1 MRAYEFIFE
10 VKAGKIS
17 KRAQQ
22 SSRGINTYGDQE
34 RMNGD
39 YVGFKLG
46 QAMAMSDG
54 GSGPLDMDGK
64 SWHGKKKTVH
74 PYSDVEQRMFN
85 QGAKAVGAKIQDINS
100 GDMKSKELDGTNS
113 VSPVSN
119 WNKKKKT
126 TEAASMGA
134 TSTASM
140 GANTAIAPKAKQKKT
155 KYGTAANAL
164 DGDSI
169 FARPA
174 KR

>member
-1 MRAYEFIFE
+1 MRASEFIFE
-10 VKAGKIS
+10 VTAGKIS

-34 RMNGD
+34 KTNGD

-54 GSGPLDMDGK
+54 GSGPLDMDAK

-74 PYSDVEQRMFN
+74 PYSDIEQQMFN
-85 QGAKAVGAKIQDINS
+85 QGAKAVGASVQNINN
-100 GDMKSKELDGTNS
+100 GDMKSTELKGTNS
-113 VSPVSN
+113 VSPVNN
-119 WNKKKKT
+119 WNKKKT
-126 TEAASMGA
+126 SESASVGGTSSGNIA
-134 TSTASM
+134 TV
-140 GANTAIAPKAKQKKT
+140 ANPAAKQKK
-155 KYGTAANAL
+155 KKDGTAVNAL

-169 FARPA
+169 FERPK

>member
-34 RMNGD
+34 RMSGD

-54 GSGPLDMDGK
+54 GTGPLDIDGK

-85 QGAKAVGAKIQDINS
+85 QGAKAVGASSQDMNS
-100 GDMKSKELDGTNS
+100 GDMKSKELDGTNN
-113 VSPVSN
+113 VSPVNN
-119 WNKKKKT
+119 WNNKKKT
-126 TEAASMGA
+126 SESASAGA
-134 TSTASM
+134 TSSGNIASVSS
-140 GANTAIAPKAKQKKT
+140 PFQSKK
-155 KYGTAANAL
+155 KKKKNGTAVNAL

-174 KR
+174 RR

>member
-10 VKAGKIS
+10 VKTGKIS

-22 SSRGINTYGDQE
+22 SSRGINVYGDE
-34 RMNGD
+34 EKSSSD

-54 GSGPLDMDGK
+54 GSSPLDIDGK

-74 PYSDVEQRMFN
+74 PYSDIEQQMFN
-85 QGAKAVGAKIQDINS
+85 QGSKAVGASVQNINN
-100 GDMKSKELDGTNS
+100 GDMKSCELNGTNS
-113 VSPVSN
+113 VSPVNN
-119 WNKKKKT
+119 WNKKNKT
-126 TEAASMGA
+126 TESASVGA
-134 TSTASM
+134 TSSGSIASV
-140 GANTAIAPKAKQKKT
+140 ANPPQAKQKK
-155 KYGTAANAL
+155 KKNGTTVNAL

-169 FARPA
+169 FERPT

>member
-54 GSGPLDMDGK
+54 GTGALDIDAK
-64 SWHGKKKTVH
+64 SWHGKQKTVH

-85 QGAKAVGAKIQDINS
+85 QGSKAVGAKSQDMNK
-100 GDMKSKELDGTNS
+100 GDMKSKELDGTNK

-119 WNKKKKT
+119 WNKKTKT

-155 KYGTAANAL
+155 KYGTAVNAL

>member
-1 MRAYEFIFE
+1 MRAHEFIFE

-22 SSRGINTYGDQE
+22 SSRGINTYGDEE

-54 GSGPLDMDGK
+54 GSGALDIDGK
-64 SWHGKKKTVH
+64 SWYGKQKTVH
-74 PYSDVEQRMFN
+74 PYSDVEQRMFD
-85 QGAKAVGAKIQDINS
+85 QGAKAVGAKSNDMNK
-100 GDMKSKELDGTNS
+100 GDMKSKELDNTNNI
-113 VSPVSN
+113 SPVNN
-119 WNKKKKT
+119 WNKKKT
-126 TEAASMGA
+126 SESASMAA

-140 GANTAIAPKAKQKKT
+140 GANTAVAPQAKQKK
-155 KYGTAANAL
+155 KKNGTAVNAL

-169 FARPA
+169 FAQPA
-174 KR
+174 RR

>member
-1 MRAYEFIFE
+1 MRAYEFISE
-10 VKAGKIS
+10 TKAGKMS

-54 GSGPLDMDGK
+54 SNKTLDIDGK
-64 SWHGKKKTVH
+64 SWYGKKKTVH
-74 PYSDVEQRMFN
+74 PYSDVEQRMFD
-85 QGAKAVGAKIQDINS
+85 QGARAVGASSNDMNK
-100 GDMKSKELDGTNS
+100 GDMKSRELDNTNNI
-113 VSPVSN
+113 SPVNN
-119 WNKKKKT
+119 WNKKKT
-126 TEAASMGA
+126 SESASMGA

-140 GANTAIAPKAKQKKT
+140 GTNTAVAPRAKQKK
-155 KYGTAANAL
+155 KKDGTAVNAL
-164 DGDSI
+164 NGDSI
-169 FARPA
+169 FERPV

>member
-1 MRAYEFIFE
+1 MRAHEFIFE

-22 SSRGINTYGDQE
+22 ASRGINTYGDQE
-34 RMNGD
+34 HVSGD

-54 GSGPLDMDGK
+54 SNSSLDIDAK
-64 SWHGKKKTVH
+64 SWYGKKKTVH
-74 PYSDVEQRMFN
+74 PYSELEQKMFK
-85 QGAKAVGAKIQDINS
+85 QGAKAVGASSQDMNS
-100 GDMKSKELDGTNS
+100 GDMKSKELKHTNN
-113 VSPVSN
+113 VSPVNN
-119 WNKKKKT
+119 WNKKTKT

-169 FARPA
+169 FERPA